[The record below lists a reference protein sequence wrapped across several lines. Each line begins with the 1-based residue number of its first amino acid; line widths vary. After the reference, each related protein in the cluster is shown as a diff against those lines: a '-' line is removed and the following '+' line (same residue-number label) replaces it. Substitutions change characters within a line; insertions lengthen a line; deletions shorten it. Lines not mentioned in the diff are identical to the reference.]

1 MQGAADFGNHIARSV
16 TKDTNRVFHNPTAF
30 HTAVH
35 MFNPDAS
42 ARQFLV
48 KRLLFIRQRTST
60 WFLEW
65 RRATHA
71 IQPKGQKTQI
81 L

>member
-1 MQGAADFGNHIARSV
+1 MQGAADFGDHIARSV
-16 TKDTNRVFHNPTAF
+16 TKHTNRVFHHPTAF

-35 MFNPDAS
+35 MFNPYAS
-42 ARQFLV
+42 ARQCLV
-48 KRLLFIRQRTST
+48 KRLLFIRERTST

-65 RRATHA
+65 CGATHA
-71 IQPKGQKTQI
+71 SERKGQKPQI